1 MSRLG
6 VMTDFPINICSVAT
20 EHKTVLWNLFAR
32 NGHYEDDAGHP
43 FSKSS
48 TCYLG
53 IHQQTNEPLF
63 FCAVRAQ
70 QSSVPNVWLTHR
82 SAWRLTED
90 EGLICAFSDAVGE
103 LLLTMGRQLHG
114 NIPPGHIL
122 GEYRQTSPFWKA
134 TIWNLKARSS
144 RNSGFSDNK
153 VRTHNTDGSEWK
165 PYRHKFLG
173 GSGSFVPLSPSPQK
187 RAVSRED

>member
-6 VMTDFPINICSVAT
+6 TMRHFPIDICSIAT
-20 EHKTVLWNLFAR
+20 EHKVILWQLFAKH
-32 NGHYEDDAGHP
+32 GHYEDDNGHA

-48 TCYLG
+48 TCYVG
-53 IHQQTNEPLF
+53 IDQKNEPQL

-90 EGLICAFSDAVGE
+90 EGMICSFSDAVGE
-103 LLLTMGRQLHG
+103 LMLQMGRRLYA
-114 NIPPGHIL
+114 NIPPNHIL
-122 GEYRQTSPFWKA
+122 GEYRQTSPFWQA
-134 TIWNLKARSS
+134 TIWNLKARTSS
-144 RNSGFSDNK
+144 GHGYGDNK
-153 VRTHNTDGSEWK
+153 VRTHGADGSAWK

-173 GSGSFVPLSPSPQK
+173 GSGSFTPP
-187 RAVSRED
+187 